1 VIGRTISHY
10 RILKKLG
17 SGGMGVVYEAE
28 DINLGRRVATKFLP
42 ENLYRDEK
50 ALERFEREARA
61 ASLLNHPNVC
71 AIYEIEEDEGKP
83 FLVMELLEGEDLKQ
97 RLRGGKAIE
106 VEEVLDIGIQVA
118 SALEVAHEQGIVHRD
133 IKPANIFLTKRNQ
146 VRLLD
151 FGLAKLNSRE
161 PRAVTAEE
169 DGAHNPYEDL
179 TTSDVIPGTAVY
191 MSPEQIR
198 GDEIDP
204 RADIFSLGVV
214 LYEMATGK
222 KPFAK
227 ASSLLTLDAILNQ
240 KPVSPT
246 KYNSKLPIGFE
257 SILGKALK
265 KDRDERYASVK
276 DLRIDLQTLRRD
288 SSPEVTM
295 SDLRKQFP
303 SARGTFSWWSPQH
316 RYLQL
321 GIAGIIAV
329 VLLSDTFGWARHG
342 RPPAAAPPA
351 LGAVAVLPLQNIGGD
366 RSADVLQFAVSDQV
380 ASLLAKSRSVRVR
393 PVPQT
398 EKFRD
403 PNLDAHRIAAELGV
417 TALLTGHYT
426 REAGQ
431 FRVTLQAIDVGSDS
445 VLWESTVT
453 GADPQSVEDKIGAE
467 VQQGLVPLLVKS
479 ADSQPR

>member
-1 VIGRTISHY
+1 MIGRTISHY

-97 RLRGGKAIE
+97 RLRGGKPMEI
-106 VEEVLDIGIQVA
+106 EEVLDIGIQVA
-118 SALEVAHEQGIVHRD
+118 SALEVAHEQGIIHRD

-151 FGLAKLNSRE
+151 FGLAKLSARE
-161 PRAVTAEE
+161 PRSVGADE

-191 MSPEQIR
+191 MSPEQVR
-198 GDEIDP
+198 GDELDA

-214 LYEMATGK
+214 LYEMATGR

-227 ASSLLTLDAILNQ
+227 SSSLLTLDAILNQ
-240 KPVSPT
+240 KPVAPA
-246 KYNSKLPIGFE
+246 KFNPNLPIGFE
-257 SILGKALK
+257 SVLGKALK
-265 KDRDERYASVK
+265 KERDDRYASAK
-276 DLRIDLQTLRRD
+276 DFRVDLQTLRRD
-288 SSPEVTM
+288 SSPDVTI
-295 SDLRKQFP
+295 SDLKKQLP
-303 SARGTFSWWSPQH
+303 SGRSTFSWWSPQH

-321 GIAGIIAV
+321 GIAGVIV
-329 VLLSDTFGWARHG
+329 VILLAITAWWARNG
-342 RPPAAAPPA
+342 RAPRPTTA
-351 LGAVAVLPLQNIGGD
+351 QTAVAVLPLQNVGSD
-366 RSADVLQFAVSDQV
+366 HSADVLQFAISDQV
-380 ASLLAKSRSVRVR
+380 SGLLAKSRAIRVR
-393 PVPQT
+393 PVPQAA
-398 EKFRD
+398 KFRD
-403 PNLDAHRIAAELGV
+403 PNLDPRRIAPELGV
-417 TALLTGHYT
+417 TAVLTGHYV

-431 FRVTLQAIDVGSDS
+431 LRVTLQAIDVESDS

-453 GADPQSVEDKIGAE
+453 GATPEAVEEKIGAE
-467 VQQGLVPLLVKS
+467 VQHGLLPLLSKS
-479 ADSQPR
+479 ADSQSH

>member
-1 VIGRTISHY
+1 MIGRTISHY

-28 DINLGRRVATKFLP
+28 DINLHRRVATKFLP

-97 RLRGGKAIE
+97 RLRSGKPME

-151 FGLAKLNSRE
+151 FGLAKLSSRE
-161 PRAVTAEE
+161 PRAVGAEE
-169 DGAHNPYEDL
+169 DGGSNPYEDL

-191 MSPEQIR
+191 MSPEQVH
-198 GDEIDP
+198 GDDLDA

-227 ASSLLTLDAILNQ
+227 SSSLLTLDAIVNQ
-240 KPVSPT
+240 KPVSPA
-246 KYNSKLPIGFE
+246 KYNPSLPIGFE
-257 SILGKALK
+257 SVLGKALK
-265 KDRDERYASVK
+265 KDREERYASAK
-276 DLRIDLQTLRRD
+276 DMRVDLQTLRRD
-288 SSPEVTM
+288 SSPDVTI
-295 SDLRKQFP
+295 SDLKRQLP
-303 SARGTFSWWSPQH
+303 SARSTFSWWAPQH

-321 GIAGIIAV
+321 GIAGVIAV
-329 VLLSDTFGWARHG
+329 VLLAVTAWWARNG
-342 RPPAAAPPA
+342 RRPAVNTAQT
-351 LGAVAVLPLQNIGGD
+351 AVAILPLQNVGSD
-366 RSADVLQFAVSDQV
+366 QSADVLQFAVSDRV
-380 ASLLAKSRSVRVR
+380 AGLLAKSRAIRVR
-393 PVPQT
+393 PVPQAA
-398 EKFRD
+398 KFRD
-403 PNLDAHRIAAELGV
+403 PNLDPRRVAAELGV
-417 TALLTGHYT
+417 TSVLTGHYT

-431 FRVTLQAIDVGSDS
+431 LRVTLQAIDVESDS
-445 VLWESTVT
+445 VLWESTVIGPT
-453 GADPQSVEDKIGAE
+453 PESVEEKIGAE
-467 VQQGLVPLLVKS
+467 VQHGLLPLLSKG
-479 ADSQPR
+479 AESQPR